1 MKTGMIALAIAF
13 ALATHAAAT
22 AVPTAE
28 VPSKTDPVPTPPTGQ
43 LQGGD
48 TIETAVVIPELPY
61 YTTGTT
67 AGYVN
72 DYDEACPYTGSTSP
86 DVVYSWAASF
96 TGYVEIFTCESG
108 YDTKLYVY
116 ENEYTPG
123 SPLACN
129 DDSDNCPGPVYR
141 SWIEVMPVVAGSV
154 YYIVVDG
161 YGGDF
166 GDYLFTMQE
175 VIGPIPCTV
184 DCPPGAFDEG
194 EPDCYDGYEDE
205 TNCGCSNLTWSYPGL
220 NTFICGTSGNYNDNT
235 YRDMDWYEV
244 TLTEPKTVNW
254 CICAGYPA
262 ALWILDGREGCA
274 GMYTMAFETAPP
286 NTWICATLDLEPGTY
301 WFITSTDGWLG
312 IPCGSEYVAGLFE
325 EGYSPVENW
334 SWGMIKAQYRG
345 R

>member
-1 MKTGMIALAIAF
+1 MKTVAIVLAFLLVTVASP
-13 ALATHAAAT
+13 APAAT
-22 AVPTAE
+22 PSPTA
-28 VPSKTDPVPTPPTGQ
+28 PVKHAPGITPPEGT

-67 AGYVN
+67 AGYN
-72 DYDEACPYTGSTSP
+72 HDYDEACPYTGSTSP
-86 DVVYSWAASF
+86 DVVYAWTATF
-96 TGYVEIFTCESG
+96 TGYVEIFTCESA
-108 YDTKLYVY
+108 YDTKLFVY
-116 ENEYTPG
+116 EDEYTPG

-129 DDSDNCPGPVYR
+129 DDSDDCPGPIYR
-141 SWIEVMPVVAGSV
+141 SWITLMPVVAGHV
-154 YYIVVDG
+154 YYVVVDG

-166 GDYLFTMQE
+166 GDYLLTMQE

-184 DCPPGAFDEG
+184 DCPAGAFDEE

-205 TNCGCSNLTWSYPGL
+205 TNGGCSMLAWSYPEL
-220 NTFICGTSGNYNDNT
+220 NSFICGTSGNYNDNT
-235 YRDMDWYEV
+235 YRDMDWFEV
-244 TLTEPKTVNW
+244 TLEEATTVNW

-286 NTWICATLDLEPGTY
+286 NTWICAALDLEPGRY

-312 IPCGSEYVAGLFE
+312 IPCGSEYVAALFE
-325 EGYSPVENW
+325 EGYAPVEES
-334 SWGMIKAQYRG
+334 SWGMIKATYR